1 MRFLWRSV
9 RREKWEVCDV
19 AVSCGTPKLQPCP
32 PRNWEP
38 EAQPPSSQRNL
49 RSSLLSGIFLNR
61 SWLTDSTRSWSL
73 LPVSVYVTTSL
84 CCPGVFVMFTAMSL
98 EHSPGKAIEGK
109 KQNHTQIFILDRMRV
124 FLLVVWLDCCIIF
137 FSKSVSGEW
146 VGGDWLKW
154 WGLGL
159 DW

>member
-9 RREKWEVCDV
+9 RREKWEVYDV

-98 EHSPGKAIEGK
+98 EHSPGKTIEGK
-109 KQNHTQIFILDRMRV
+109 NKIIHR
-124 FLLVVWLDCCIIF
+124 FLSLTEWEYSCWLSDSTVVLF
-137 FSKSVSGEW
+137 FFLNQCQVSGLEEIGQSD
-146 VGGDWLKW
+146 GG
-154 WGLGL
+154 
-159 DW
+159 